1 MFEVVF
7 GPHYDDVA
15 QIAPPNSF
23 IHAEQFDEAADLGN
37 ARNGLGDG
45 RGFLAGPF
53 DQVRVFLEIVNR
65 LALRKTDRK
74 GQ

>member
-37 ARNGLGDG
+37 AGNGLGER
-45 RGFLAGPF
+45 RGF
-53 DQVRVFLEIVNR
+53 FLPAYMTNFEF
-65 LALRKTDRK
+65 L
-74 GQ
+74 

>member
-37 ARNGLGDG
+37 ARNGLGYG
-45 RGFLAGPF
+45 RGFFAGAF
-53 DQVRVFLEIVNR
+53 DQFRVFLELNVKK
-65 LALRKTDRK
+65 LDPLS
-74 GQ
+74 